1 MLKVINILSTGD
13 KIDNKGD
20 EQQKPACYLNNSIS
34 LVINFLEPSKCR
46 SDALAAAPAKKVLP
60 APSCYLKLDFPLVFS
75 ALGVKGCI
83 FYLQLTIIYNPCLE
97 NTEGTDVLVERTDT
111 AGQENGKCAFL
122 WRILH
127 YSSLHFKNPLT
138 LLR

>member
-1 MLKVINILSTGD
+1 MPKVVNILSTGD

-20 EQQKPACYLNNSIS
+20 EQLKPACYLNNSIS

-46 SDALAAAPAKKVLP
+46 SDVLAAAPAKKVLP

-97 NTEGTDVLVERTDT
+97 NTEGTDVLVERSGPTQRDKKM
-111 AGQENGKCAFL
+111 ENVRFSGEFSI
-122 WRILH
+122 ILVCILKIH
-127 YSSLHFKNPLT
+127 
-138 LLR
+138 